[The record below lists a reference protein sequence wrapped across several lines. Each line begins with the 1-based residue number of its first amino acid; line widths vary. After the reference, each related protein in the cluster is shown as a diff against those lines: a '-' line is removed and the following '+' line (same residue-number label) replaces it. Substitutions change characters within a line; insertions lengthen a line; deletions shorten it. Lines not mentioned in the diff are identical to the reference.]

1 MFITNFSL
9 DLNSQMVSI
18 IFLTIGI
25 ILILILFCLFSIQ
38 KIDDRIQ
45 FVISNG
51 IIPMIA
57 LIIYIFFALPSALK
71 PNEYKLT
78 IAYVNVDDNNNK
90 TMTKDVAIN
99 TLLNDGIYPKY
110 NLKYKTEK
118 ETFKITKEE
127 YEKLSEI
134 YYDDLNNR
142 R

>member
-78 IAYVNVDDNNNK
+78 IAYVNVNDDNK
-90 TMTKDVAIN
+90 TMTKDIAIN

-110 NLKYKTEK
+110 NLKYKTSK
-118 ETFKITKEE
+118 ETFKLTKKE
-127 YEKLSEI
+127 YEKLSKI

>member
-9 DLNSQMVSI
+9 DFYSHMVDI
-18 IFLTIGI
+18 IFLIVGI
-25 ILILILFCLFSIQ
+25 ILILILFCLFTIQ
-38 KIDDRIQ
+38 KIDNRIQ
-45 FVISNG
+45 FVISDG
-51 IIPMIA
+51 IIPVIS
-57 LIIYIFFALPSALK
+57 LIIYLFFTLPSVLK

-78 IAYVNVDDNNNK
+78 IAYVNVNDNNKK

-110 NLKYKTEK
+110 NIKYKTSK

>member
-9 DLNSQMVSI
+9 YEHSQNFYLIILTIIGVVLLLSLVSLALKKELENLVLSFFI
-18 IFLTIGI
+18 FLMFLTI
-25 ILILILFCLFSIQ
+25 LF
-38 KIDDRIQ
+38 
-45 FVISNG
+45 
-51 IIPMIA
+51 P
-57 LIIYIFFALPSALK
+57 ALK

-78 IAYVNVDDNNNK
+78 IAYVNVNDDNK

-99 TLLNDGIYPKY
+99 TLLSDGIYPKY

-118 ETFKITKEE
+118 ETFKLTKEE
-127 YEKLSEI
+127 YKKLSKI

>member
-9 DLNSQMVSI
+9 YLHSQNFYLIILAVIGVVLLLSLVSLALKKELENLVLSFFI
-18 IFLTIGI
+18 FLMFLTI
-25 ILILILFCLFSIQ
+25 LF
-38 KIDDRIQ
+38 
-45 FVISNG
+45 
-51 IIPMIA
+51 P
-57 LIIYIFFALPSALK
+57 ALK

-78 IAYVNVDDNNNK
+78 IAYVNVNDNNNK
-90 TMTKDVAIN
+90 PMTKDIAIN

-110 NLKYKTEK
+110 NAKYKTSK
-118 ETFKITKEE
+118 ETFKLTKEE

>member
-9 DLNSQMVSI
+9 YLHDKSFYLAISA
-18 IFLTIGI
+18 TIGI
-25 ILILILFCLFSIQ
+25 IIILFFLLFIFIKDFHILALIFLFSVMLLM
-38 KIDDRIQ
+38 
-45 FVISNG
+45 F
-51 IIPMIA
+51 
-57 LIIYIFFALPSALK
+57 IFPALK

-78 IAYVNVDDNNNK
+78 IAYVNVNDDNK

>member
-9 DLNSQMVSI
+9 DLNNQMVSI

-78 IAYVNVDDNNNK
+78 IAYVNVNDNNNK

-110 NLKYKTEK
+110 NTKYKTEK
-118 ETFKITKEE
+118 EIFKLTKEE
-127 YEKLSEI
+127 YEKLSKI

-142 R
+142 K

>member
-9 DLNSQMVSI
+9 YLHDKSFYFPISAI
-18 IFLTIGI
+18 IGI
-25 ILILILFCLFSIQ
+25 IIILFFLLFIFIKDFHILALIFLFSVMLLM
-38 KIDDRIQ
+38 
-45 FVISNG
+45 F
-51 IIPMIA
+51 
-57 LIIYIFFALPSALK
+57 IFPALK

-78 IAYVNVDDNNNK
+78 IAYVNVNDDNK

>member
-9 DLNSQMVSI
+9 YLHSQSFYSTI
-18 IFLTIGI
+18 SAIIGI
-25 ILILILFCLFSIQ
+25 IIILFSLL
-38 KIDDRIQ
+38 
-45 FVISNG
+45 
-51 IIPMIA
+51 
-57 LIIYIFFALPSALK
+57 LIFKKDFDILVLIFFFSVMLLMFIFPALK

-78 IAYVNVDDNNNK
+78 IAYVNVNDNNK

-118 ETFKITKEE
+118 ETFKLTKEE
-127 YEKLSEI
+127 YEKLSKI

>member
-9 DLNSQMVSI
+9 DFYNPMVVI
-18 IFLTIGI
+18 IFLIVGI
-25 ILILILFCLFSIQ
+25 ILILILFCLFTIQ
-38 KIDDRIQ
+38 KIDNRIQ
-45 FVISNG
+45 FVISDG
-51 IIPMIA
+51 IIPIIS
-57 LIIYIFFALPSALK
+57 LIVYLFFTLPAALK

-78 IAYVNVDDNNNK
+78 IVYVNVNDTNK
-90 TMTKDVAIN
+90 AMTKDIAIN

-110 NLKYKTEK
+110 NIKYKTSK

>member
-9 DLNSQMVSI
+9 YEHSQNFYLIILAVIGVVLLLSLVSLALKKELENLVLSFFI
-18 IFLTIGI
+18 FLMFLTI
-25 ILILILFCLFSIQ
+25 LF
-38 KIDDRIQ
+38 
-45 FVISNG
+45 
-51 IIPMIA
+51 P
-57 LIIYIFFALPSALK
+57 ALK
-71 PNEYKLT
+71 QNEYKLT

>member
-9 DLNSQMVSI
+9 YEHSQNFYLIILAVIGVVLLLSLVSLALKKELENLVLSFFI
-18 IFLTIGI
+18 FLMFLTI
-25 ILILILFCLFSIQ
+25 LF
-38 KIDDRIQ
+38 
-45 FVISNG
+45 
-51 IIPMIA
+51 P
-57 LIIYIFFALPSALK
+57 ALK

-78 IAYVNVDDNNNK
+78 IAYVNVDDSNNK

-118 ETFKITKEE
+118 ETFKLTKEE
-127 YEKLSEI
+127 YGKLSEI

>member
-9 DLNSQMVSI
+9 DLHNQS
-18 IFLTIGI
+18 FYLTISVIIGI
-25 ILILILFCLFSIQ
+25 II
-38 KIDDRIQ
+38 
-45 FVISNG
+45 
-51 IIPMIA
+51 
-57 LIIYIFFALPSALK
+57 IFFTLLLIFKKDFNILGLIFVFSCILLMFIFPAFK

-78 IAYVNVDDNNNK
+78 IAYVNVNDDNK

-110 NLKYKTEK
+110 NAKYKTSK
-118 ETFKITKEE
+118 ETFKLTKEE